1 MTSVADIL
9 ASRKPATRTARLVL
23 DGDKAAELAGL
34 RARLNTAK
42 VRDRLNGGS
51 LDAESPELERRI
63 AELEAEM
70 ESAAATF
77 TFKAV
82 GRRKLDEITNRFPP
96 SQEQWERFRDSAK
109 VNPFV
114 SVPEFDMYA
123 AAPEVLAAAAVSPTM
138 TVEEARRL
146 WDELSDGEAAELW
159 KAAWGAQMEATSRP
173 TFGTGIDETANTGP
187 GSTTPPNGESLSLS
201 SPDGS

>member
-9 ASRKPATRTARLVL
+9 AARKPATRTARLVL
-23 DGDKAAELAGL
+23 DGEKAAELAGL

-63 AELEAEM
+63 AELETEM
-70 ESAAATF
+70 ESTAATF

-82 GRRKLDEITNRFPP
+82 GRRRLDEITNRFPP

-114 SVPEFDMYA
+114 SPPEFDMYA

-138 TVEEARRL
+138 TVEEAQLL
-146 WDELSDGEAAELW
+146 WDELSDGEAGALW
-159 KAAWGAQMEATSRP
+159 TAAWGVQMEATSRP

-187 GSTTPPNGESLSLS
+187 GSTTPLNGESLSLS
-201 SPDGS
+201 TPDVL